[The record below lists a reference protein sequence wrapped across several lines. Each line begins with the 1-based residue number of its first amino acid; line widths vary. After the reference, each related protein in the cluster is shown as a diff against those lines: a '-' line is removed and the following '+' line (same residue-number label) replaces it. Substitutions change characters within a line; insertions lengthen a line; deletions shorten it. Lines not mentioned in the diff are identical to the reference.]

1 MDGATGKQ
9 QKSSPGK
16 NLVMKPLLLRPL
28 MREARSV
35 KGWVGGCSF
44 SFVGLT
50 QGCFFSLCASFH
62 PFTNSHF
69 KQKVVEFIWCSSWQS
84 DTRSTIVNYDSSI
97 VHMTI
102 KFPTVV
108 IYNRK
113 AFIRLATDHP
123 ISLADVRSVF
133 AEQRR
138 TLLNKKECFVLTTI
152 SKL

>member
-1 MDGATGKQ
+1 MEPRASSRNHLRGKIWSWNRC
-9 QKSSPGK
+9 SSG
-16 NLVMKPLLLRPL
+16 RWWG
-28 MREARSV
+28 RRAAWR
-35 KGWVGGCSF
+35 GGVGGCSF